1 MNNGD
6 LIAFVVIWGVIAAVV
21 AFTVAA
27 LAGREDNDDNDNDNV
42 EEA

>member
-6 LIAFVVIWGVIAAVV
+6 LIAFAVIWGMILAVV
-21 AFTVAA
+21 AFTIAA
-27 LAGREDNDDNDNDNV
+27 LAGKEDNDDNDNV